1 MEEPFGI
8 SALAETFRRFA
19 GSLAGSSEL
28 YRVICEG
35 IATSDDTLRLMEV
48 TPAAQRYPM
57 LLLAAVHD
65 LLLAGAAH
73 PLRDH
78 YPTLGGQVPKRI
90 EEVQGVFNDF
100 CMQNASLL
108 RPILA
113 QRATQTNEIGRVAA
127 LRPVLATLA
136 DERIEEVALAEFG
149 ASAGLNLLLDACHV
163 IYSDGSRAGDADAPV
178 QIECELRGPLPP
190 GAFLARTA
198 PTVAFRLG
206 LDQSPVSV
214 DDEVAT
220 RWLLACVWPD
230 QVQRFQRTKAAFEVA
245 RQRRPSVLHGRL
257 PEDGKALLEKVPS
270 GPHLCILTTWVLAY
284 LSERERTELD
294 AQVAQVA
301 ASRDVTWILAESPGY
316 LGPSGAEAA
325 EAHKL
330 RDDATILMSRRYR
343 NGARTDILHAN
354 MHGHGT
360 WIRWL

>member
-1 MEEPFGI
+1 MEEPFDI
-8 SALAETFRRFA
+8 SGLAETFRRFA
-19 GSLAGSSEL
+19 RSLAGSSEL

-35 IATSDDTLRLMEV
+35 IATSDETLRLMDG
-48 TPAAQRYPM
+48 TPVAQRYPM

-73 PLRDH
+73 PLRGH
-78 YPTLGGQVPKRI
+78 YPTLGGNVPKRL
-90 EEVQGVFNDF
+90 EDVQGVFNDF
-100 CMQNASLL
+100 CMQYTSSL

-113 QRATQTNEIGRVAA
+113 HRATQTNEIGRVAA
-127 LRPVLATLA
+127 LRPVLATLG
-136 DERIEEVALAEFG
+136 DENVEEIALAEFG

-163 IYSDGSRAGDADAPV
+163 TYSDGSRGGDPDAPV
-178 QIECELRGPLPP
+178 QIECELRGPPP
-190 GAFLARTA
+190 PPAFLERPA
-198 PTVAFRLG
+198 PAVAFRVG

-214 DDEVAT
+214 DDDVAT

-230 QVQRFQRTKAAFEVA
+230 QVQRFQRTKAAFDVA
-245 RQRRPSVLHGRL
+245 RQKRPLVLHGRL
-257 PEDGKALLEKVPS
+257 PEDAKAFLEKVPN

-284 LSERERTELD
+284 LSEGERAELE
-294 AQVAQVA
+294 AQVANVA

-325 EAHKL
+325 SNHKL

-343 NGARTDILHAN
+343 NGARTDVLHAN